1 MSPAGESGF
10 TLLELMVVMAIIGLL
25 ALALQTFRVGGNEA
39 LELDQA
45 TRAMT
50 DGLRQVQNAAIFR
63 NQEEVFGIDVEHRSF
78 QSGSDPKPTQLPRAI
93 DVGLTSA
100 REEQLGDA
108 IGQIRFFP
116 DGSSTGGRIMLA
128 LGSRR
133 NAIDVDWLTGLISV
147 TADAR

>member
-10 TLLELMVVMAIIGLL
+10 TLLELIVVMTIIGLL
-25 ALALQTFRVGGNEA
+25 AFALQTFRVGDNEV

-63 NQEEVFGIDVEHRSF
+63 NQEEVFGIDVERRSF
-78 QSGSDPKPTQLPRAI
+78 RSGSDPKPKQLARGI
-93 DVGLTSA
+93 DVDLTSA
-100 REEQLGDA
+100 REEQLGDT
-108 IGQIRFFP
+108 IGRIRFFA

-133 NAIDVDWLTGLISV
+133 NVIDVDWLTGLISV
-147 TADAR
+147 TADAH